1 MLKAELIA
9 EVERLS
15 KEVKA
20 LEWHRD
26 RWKSAQE
33 QNVKLARECKA
44 KIDELAQRVPS
55 RDLPDQYIQVVDP
68 DLIPMHA
75 SAEWRLDVYLE
86 LDDRRKLLTRIPIFT
101 SEFQEDLH
109 AEDLE
114 KALQLR
120 NHLAGMYCQQFDYD
134 VSIDLRH
141 SVQNLR
147 QY

>member
-1 MLKAELIA
+1 M
-9 EVERLS
+9 
-15 KEVKA
+15 
-20 LEWHRD
+20 
-26 RWKSAQE
+26 
-33 QNVKLARECKA
+33 
-44 KIDELAQRVPS
+44 
-55 RDLPDQYIQVVDP
+55 VDP